1 LASADFSVNK
11 QSADC
16 TGDNAFAGD
25 VGTEALDVRIRDRP
39 ESNRG
44 IGCAEQEDLHMAG
57 TKSFLGEELSKFYE
71 AWWLDLPIAAAKSL
85 LTNNNDEELTKAG
98 WKAYD
103 AWISLSNE
111 LTNQLYSNP
120 AVGEITGQAIESVLR
135 WRQMT
140 GAMASAFFGN
150 LWPAMELPTRG
161 ELTKLRDELVE
172 LRAAL
177 AAYIAA
183 DASSGDGNDPITDE
197 KLRLIWKAVGER
209 RALVADSAQP
219 RKPQGGKRSAAA

>member
-1 LASADFSVNK
+1 
-11 QSADC
+11 
-16 TGDNAFAGD
+16 
-25 VGTEALDVRIRDRP
+25 
-39 ESNRG
+39 
-44 IGCAEQEDLHMAG
+44 MAG

-71 AWWLDLPIAAAKSL
+71 AWWLDLPMAAAKGL
-85 LTNNNDEELTKAG
+85 LTNNNNDEELTKAG